1 MSARELVSGLAA
13 VSGVVFYCAGTLGL
27 LRFPDLYTRLHALTK
42 ADNVG
47 VGLLALS
54 LAIVAET
61 WSEIAS
67 LALLWLIAMAASAA
81 SAQVVARGAR
91 RSGLLPWQGPQP

>member
-1 MSARELVSGLAA
+1 MSARELVSGLVA
-13 VSGVVFYCAGTLGL
+13 VSGVAFYCAGTLGL

-91 RSGLLPWQGPQP
+91 RSGISPWRSTEP

>member
-1 MSARELVSGLAA
+1 MSAREVVSGLLALT
-13 VSGVVFYCAGTLGL
+13 GVAFYCAGTLGL

-47 VGLLALS
+47 VGLLAAS
-54 LAIVAET
+54 LVVVAES

-67 LALLWLIAMAASAA
+67 LALLWFISMAASAA
-81 SAQVVARGAR
+81 SAQVVARAGR
-91 RSGLLPWQGPQP
+91 RSGLSPWRGPQP